1 MLSTSFQRELSKIQ
15 QNMLKTFVA
24 SHVFTMCLLE
34 SLFEIYD
41 IYVHLPDHMRPH
53 VAMICHDMP

>member
-1 MLSTSFQRELSKIQ
+1 
-15 QNMLKTFVA
+15 MLKTFVA

-53 VAMICHDMP
+53 VAMICHDYAMIAVSERFHGYMTQ